1 MSKQNGNRG
10 VSVKGLAALG
20 TLLNRADLP
29 NTPTAPK
36 RERRTLDQI
45 YDRTHEKIV
54 ASIEGNERCS
64 AASILGHYLKA
75 ALREAYN
82 SGHADALD
90 QNSAVEKL
98 LEQQYDART
107 KMTLPAAVAWIM
119 EQRGIPEMTLDLSM
133 LATVFDRQ
141 HIDFSIATADESTEL
156 IAYRITPIDEA

>member
-29 NTPTAPK
+29 TTAPAPK
-36 RERRTLDQI
+36 RERRNLDQI
-45 YDRTHEKIV
+45 FERTNTKIV
-54 ASIEGNERCS
+54 ASIDGNERCS
-64 AASILGHYLKA
+64 ATAILGHYLKA

-98 LEQQYDART
+98 LEQQYEART
-107 KMTLPAAVAWIM
+107 RMTLPAAVAGIM
-119 EQRGIPEMTLDLSM
+119 EQRGLSSMTLDLAH
-133 LATVFDRQ
+133 LATVFDRNR
-141 HIDFSIATADESTEL
+141 IDFDVADGD
-156 IAYRITPIDEA
+156 IINYRLTPIDEA